1 MQSVSIALYW
11 RSKNSWQLLMF
22 RLVLNLSYLISVVEV
37 VNYLETTTSGNLKY
51 ILQIHTMYTCR
62 DKSAT
67 ISDKRMMVVE
77 H

>member
-1 MQSVSIALYW
+1 MAIADV
-11 RSKNSWQLLMF
+11 QIG
-22 RLVLNLSYLISVVEV
+22 VNLSYLILAVEV

-67 ISDKRMMVVE
+67 ISDKRMMAVE